1 MRRVVSGVRRR
12 LGRVR
17 RWIPEQR
24 RQRELRASPADE
36 AALIAAVRAASPAST
51 LERGPLVSIVILNRD
66 GREHLERCLGPSRP
80 RAYRDVEVIVVDNG
94 STDGSPDLAES
105 FELPFPL
112 RVIRNA
118 TNRTFSE
125 ANGQGVAIAA
135 GQLVCFLNNDVD
147 PITDDWLGYLVE
159 TMTSRGAVAVGAR
172 LIYPRHRGGARAG
185 SNLRD
190 LSLQHAG
197 VAFDRSRG
205 GPAGQGRRCRRR
217 RSGAVGGPGPDRP
230 ALTAACLLVELD
242 AFRAVGGFSSE
253 YDYGTEDVDLCLKL
267 RAAGGRLVY
276 DGRAALWHHELATR
290 TVDRAAYKARV
301 AGNRNNFID
310 IWGPRIFRDAL
321 LDALRRWTK
330 SSRAMPFHVAIIASG
345 NVPETRTRG
354 HDLGGGPRGIRLAGQ
369 LLRRAPTKSGRARI
383 GRSRRSSSLDDACD
397 LRRLPRKLVSVAW
410 IDGDPDRWLDR
421 PWFDDFDI
429 VFASDDEVAA
439 RIRERSAKVAHVLPS
454 GIGPALRARDGP
466 AERGRDPP
474 RAHRLG
480 HCHTVSDCAIGV
492 PTWEGIDRWGDYH
505 FARGLPAVAGASRP
519 SDAGPLPSR
528 LEFIAG
534 SAR

>member
-1 MRRVVSGVRRR
+1 M
-12 LGRVR
+12 
-17 RWIPEQR
+17 
-24 RQRELRASPADE
+24 
-36 AALIAAVRAASPAST
+36 
-51 LERGPLVSIVILNRD
+51 ILNRD
-66 GREHLERCLGPSRP
+66 GREHLARCLGAIATTR
-80 RAYRDVEVIVVDNG
+80 YRDVEVIVVDNG
-94 STDGSPDLAES
+94 STDGSPDFAES

-197 VAFDRSRG
+197 VAFDRSRAVPLARVIG
-205 GPAGQGRRCRRR
+205 AGAD
-217 RSGAVGGPGPDRP
+217 AVAPWAAQVRDRP

-276 DGRAALWHHELATR
+276 DGRAALWHHESATR
-290 TVDRAAYKARV
+290 YADRAAYKARV
-301 AGNRNNFID
+301 AGNRNTFID
-310 IWGPRIFRDAL
+310 IWGPRLFRDAL
-321 LDALRRWTK
+321 LDALHGDENL
-330 SSRAMPFHVAIIASG
+330 SSDPFHVAIIASG
-345 NVPETRTRG
+345 NVPETRTSG
-354 HDLGGGPRGIRLAGQ
+354 HDLGAGLAAFGW
-369 LLRRAPTKSGRARI
+369 RVSSFASSDDEWPSKD
-383 GRSRRSSSLDDACD
+383 RSVEAIVVLDDACD

-429 VFASDDEVAA
+429 VFASDDRGGGTDPRTQREGRARAA
-439 RIRERSAKVAHVLPS
+439 G
-454 GIGPALRARDGP
+454 GIGRTTGC
-466 AERGRDPP
+466 ER
-474 RAHRLG
+474 
-480 HCHTVSDCAIGV
+480 
-492 PTWEGIDRWGDYH
+492 
-505 FARGLPAVAGASRP
+505 
-519 SDAGPLPSR
+519 
-528 LEFIAG
+528 
-534 SAR
+534 